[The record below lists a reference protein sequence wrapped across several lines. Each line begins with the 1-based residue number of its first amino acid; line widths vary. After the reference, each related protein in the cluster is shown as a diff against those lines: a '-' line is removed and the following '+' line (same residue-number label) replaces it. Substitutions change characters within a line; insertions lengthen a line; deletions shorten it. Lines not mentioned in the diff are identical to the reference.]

1 MYPQNN
7 LQAGSNLFRH
17 THLTVEKDVP
27 KFVPQNLKAI
37 DSIAFQA
44 GDKQNLIKMETTNP
58 TDTATKRTEIME
70 RILKSLN
77 NGIRSPKSKKPRE
90 WLKSRALSIEATYAA
105 FNSGQIHHHKPQSF
119 KDELASTGFLV
130 RSDVGT
136 NMGQVPYTVFGIYS
150 IIFPLRDERGRV
162 VNFYAIGVETN
173 NASYMNNEGIYPS
186 YPHPLTKKLY
196 ITESVI
202 DAASLLESKILDNRD
217 AVIAL
222 HDKEMLPQHK
232 QAIASLQ
239 HLEEIILI
247 ETSK

>member
-7 LQAGSNLFRH
+7 LQAHRNLLRR
-17 THLTVEKDVP
+17 TSLTVEKGVP
-27 KFVPQNLKAI
+27 KFVPHSLKAT

-44 GDKQNLIKMETTNP
+44 DKPNITKMETTKQ
-58 TDTATKRTEIME
+58 TVTAEKRTEIME

-119 KDELASTGFLV
+119 KDELASTGFLT

-136 NMGQVPYTVFGIYS
+136 NMGQVPYTVFGLYS
-150 IIFPLRDERGRV
+150 MIFPLRDGIGRV

-173 NASYMNNEGIYPS
+173 KTSYLNNEGIYPS

-196 ITESVI
+196 ITETLL
-202 DAASLLESKILDNRD
+202 DAATLLESKILDNRD

-232 QAIASLQ
+232 EAIASLQ
-239 HLEEIILI
+239 QLEEIILI